1 MPATTPS
8 PSHKA
13 PTDGTAAAPALA
25 ARALLL
31 DMDGTLVDSTAVVE
45 RTWHRFAARHGLDPT
60 AILAGSHGR
69 RTGETVALHAPPGVD
84 VAAET
89 AQLEMEEVADV
100 AGVVAVPGAAELLAG
115 LPPDRWAVV
124 TSAGREL
131 TERRMAAAG
140 LCLPPTVVT
149 ADDVA
154 HGKPNPE
161 GYLVAAG
168 RLGVR
173 PEEAV
178 VFEDAEA
185 GMRAADAAG
194 ARWVAVGR
202 HGVPDGL
209 EPAARVADFR
219 GVRLRVHADGLVLDL
234 PGL

>member
-1 MPATTPS
+1 MTATTPS
-8 PSHKA
+8 QGA
-13 PTDGTAAAPALA
+13 PMDGTTTVPTVA

-45 RTWHRFAARHGLDPT
+45 RTWRRFAARHGLDPA

-89 AQLEMEEVADV
+89 TRLEAEEVADV
-100 AGVVAVPGAAELLAG
+100 EGVVAVPGAAELLAG

-131 TERRMAAAG
+131 TARRMAAAG
-140 LCLPPTVVT
+140 LDLPPAVVT
-149 ADDVA
+149 ADDVT
-154 HGKPNPE
+154 HGKPSPE
-161 GYLVAAG
+161 GYIAAAG
-168 RLGVR
+168 RLGAR
-173 PEEAV
+173 PGEAL

-185 GMRAADAAG
+185 GMRAAEAAG

-202 HGVPDGL
+202 HRVPEGL
-209 EPAARVADFR
+209 KPTARVADLR
-219 GVRLRVHADGLVLDL
+219 GVHLRVEVDGLVLEF
-234 PGL
+234 P